1 MVEAPI
7 IYYWSHPSTRNTE
20 EVAQRIERELGIEV
34 RHILNS
40 KKEADSPY
48 VLMTPTY
55 EGKVDA
61 RDPYIP
67 NAVKRWLKASRA
79 RRQLIVGVIGTGNLN
94 FGAEY
99 CMAAKMLCERLRV
112 PLLHRIDVRG
122 DDDDYEIL
130 REGFDNGWDSLVAMR
145 REVVDSR
152 KVEHTAA

>member
-1 MVEAPI
+1 MVGAPI
-7 IYYWSHPSTRNTE
+7 IYYWSHPNTRNTE
-20 EVAQRIERELGIEV
+20 EVARRIERELGIEV

-99 CMAAKMLCERLRV
+99 CMALKCHVSVCVSHCSIALTFVVTMTITRYFVKGLAMVGTVWLR
-112 PLLHRIDVRG
+112 
-122 DDDDYEIL
+122 
-130 REGFDNGWDSLVAMR
+130 
-145 REVVDSR
+145 
-152 KVEHTAA
+152 